1 MDFTMQH
8 TLKMTYR
15 GRQHWTGGLQWL
27 LFFSHHIIL
36 SVHLAG
42 IRTIV
47 RYEHVM
53 DGVTKKILNISKIAR
68 NIKSLFM
75 LDLNGGVYIGQTT
88 IELIIYV
95 NKASS
100 TFVCATL
107 YA

>member
-1 MDFTMQH
+1 MA
-8 TLKMTYR
+8 
-15 GRQHWTGGLQWL
+15 

-68 NIKSLFM
+68 NVKSLFM
-75 LDLNGGVYIGQTT
+75 LGLNGGVYIGQTT